1 MKNILQNKNTPY
13 VLGLICAVAFFAAH
27 IFLNIGTSS
36 GSLWNASKMC
46 EIGFLLMLLSLVPFM
61 CERILRANGQRR
73 GAGFTVLLI
82 AQCLF
87 AGLAFVCFVISA
99 ILTVTDRITQ
109 SINIV
114 LLLGFSAAALMSLM
128 LLLLRLCVLTSC
140 KGAVTAVGWVL
151 LGAATAAGALL
162 HLTLLFDRINEIII
176 EVGQIA
182 TEHEANMLFWYG
194 FVNFV
199 YIMCLFLADG
209 ACIYFAVH
217 TVRRL
222 ENEPSP
228 LMYL

>member
-27 IFLNIGTSS
+27 IYFNIAVPKVN
-36 GSLWNASKMC
+36 LWSYEALC
-46 EIGFLLMLLSLVPFM
+46 EIGFLLMLLALVPFM

-82 AQCLF
+82 AQCLL
-87 AGLAFVCFVISA
+87 AGLAFVCFVLSA
-99 ILTVTDRITQ
+99 VLTVTERGTQ
-109 SINIV
+109 SLNIIM
-114 LLLGFSAAALMSLM
+114 LIGLIAAALMSLM

-140 KGAVTAVGWVL
+140 KGAITAVGWVL
-151 LGAATAAGALL
+151 LGSAAAAGALL
-162 HLTLLFDRINEIII
+162 HLTLLLDLIKEIAANA
-176 EVGQIA
+176 GQDIGIL
-182 TEHEANMLFWYG
+182 LFWYG

>member
-27 IFLNIGTSS
+27 IYFNIAVPKVN
-36 GSLWNASKMC
+36 LWSYEALC

-82 AQCLF
+82 AQCLL
-87 AGLAFVCFVISA
+87 AGLAFVCFVLSA
-99 ILTVTDRITQ
+99 VLTVTERGTQ
-109 SINIV
+109 SLNIIM
-114 LLLGFSAAALMSLM
+114 LIGLIAAALMSLM

-140 KGAVTAVGWVL
+140 KGAVIFAGWTL
-151 LGAATAAGALL
+151 LGSATAAGALL
-162 HLTLLFDRINEIII
+162 HLTLLFGLINEI
-176 EVGQIA
+176 VSNAGQEIG
-182 TEHEANMLFWYG
+182 MLLFWYG

>member
-27 IFLNIGTSS
+27 IYFNIAVPKVN
-36 GSLWNASKMC
+36 LWSYEALC
-46 EIGFLLMLLSLVPFM
+46 EIGFLLMLLALVPFM

-82 AQCLF
+82 AQCLL
-87 AGLAFVCFVISA
+87 AGLAFVCFVLSA
-99 ILTVTDRITQ
+99 VLTVTERGTQ
-109 SINIV
+109 SLNIIM
-114 LLLGFSAAALMSLM
+114 LIGLIAAALMSLM

-151 LGAATAAGALL
+151 LGSAAAAGALL
-162 HLTLLFDRINEIII
+162 HLTLLLDLIKEIAANA
-176 EVGQIA
+176 GQGIGIL
-182 TEHEANMLFWYG
+182 LFWYG

>member
-27 IFLNIGTSS
+27 IYFNIAVPKVN
-36 GSLWNASKMC
+36 LWSYEALC
-46 EIGFLLMLLSLVPFM
+46 EIGFLLMLLALVPFM

-82 AQCLF
+82 AQCLL

-99 ILTVTDRITQ
+99 ILTVTDRITK

-114 LLLGFSAAALMSLM
+114 LLIGLIAAALMSLM

-140 KGAVTAVGWVL
+140 KGAVIFAGWTL
-151 LGAATAAGALL
+151 LGSATAAGALL
-162 HLTLLFDRINEIII
+162 HLTLLFDLINEI
-176 EVGQIA
+176 VANAGQEIG
-182 TEHEANMLFWYG
+182 MLLFWYG

>member
-1 MKNILQNKNTPY
+1 M
-13 VLGLICAVAFFAAH
+13 LGLICAVAFFAAH
-27 IFLNIGTSS
+27 IYFNIAVPKVN
-36 GSLWNASKMC
+36 LWSYEALC

-61 CERILRANGQRR
+61 CQRILRANGQRR

-82 AQCLF
+82 AQCLL
-87 AGLAFVCFVISA
+87 AGLAFVCFILSA
-99 ILTVTDRITQ
+99 VLTVTERGTQ
-109 SINIV
+109 SLNIIM
-114 LLLGFSAAALMSLM
+114 LIGLIAAALMSLM

-151 LGAATAAGALL
+151 LGSAAAAGALL
-162 HLTLLFDRINEIII
+162 HLTLLLDLIKEIAANA
-176 EVGQIA
+176 GQGIGIL
-182 TEHEANMLFWYG
+182 LFWYG

>member
-27 IFLNIGTSS
+27 IYFNIAVPKVN
-36 GSLWNASKMC
+36 LWSYEALC

-61 CERILRANGQRR
+61 CQRILRANGQRR

-82 AQCLF
+82 AQCLL
-87 AGLAFVCFVISA
+87 AGLAFVCFVLSA
-99 ILTVTDRITQ
+99 VLTVTERGTQ
-109 SINIV
+109 SLNIIM
-114 LLLGFSAAALMSLM
+114 LIGLIAAALMSLM

-151 LGAATAAGALL
+151 LGSAAAAGALL
-162 HLTLLFDRINEIII
+162 HLTLLFGLINEI
-176 EVGQIA
+176 VSNAGQEIG
-182 TEHEANMLFWYG
+182 MLLFWYG

>member
-13 VLGLICAVAFFAAH
+13 VLGLICAVVFFAAH

-99 ILTVTDRITQ
+99 ILTITDRITQ
-109 SINIV
+109 SVNIV
-114 LLLGFSAAALMSLM
+114 MLLGFSAAALMSLM

-140 KGAVTAVGWVL
+140 KGAITAVGWVL
-151 LGAATAAGALL
+151 LGSAAAAGALL
-162 HLTLLFDRINEIII
+162 HLTLLLDLIKEIAANA
-176 EVGQIA
+176 GQDIGIL
-182 TEHEANMLFWYG
+182 LFWYG

>member
-27 IFLNIGTSS
+27 IYFNIAVPKVN
-36 GSLWNASKMC
+36 LWSYEALC

-82 AQCLF
+82 AQCLL
-87 AGLAFVCFVISA
+87 AGLAFVCFVLSA
-99 ILTVTDRITQ
+99 VLTVTERGTQ
-109 SINIV
+109 SLNIIM
-114 LLLGFSAAALMSLM
+114 LIGLIAAALMSLM

-140 KGAVTAVGWVL
+140 KGAVIFAGWVL
-151 LGAATAAGALL
+151 LGSAAAAGALL
-162 HLTLLFDRINEIII
+162 HLTLLLDLIKEI
-176 EVGQIA
+176 VANAGQEIGIL
-182 TEHEANMLFWYG
+182 LFWYG

>member
-27 IFLNIGTSS
+27 IYFNIAVPKVN
-36 GSLWNASKMC
+36 LWSYEALC

-61 CERILRANGQRR
+61 CERILRANGQRW

-82 AQCLF
+82 AQCLL
-87 AGLAFVCFVISA
+87 AGLAFVCFVLSA
-99 ILTVTDRITQ
+99 VLTVTERGTQ
-109 SINIV
+109 SLNIIM
-114 LLLGFSAAALMSLM
+114 LIGLIAAALMSLM

-151 LGAATAAGALL
+151 LGSAAAAGALL
-162 HLTLLFDRINEIII
+162 HLTLLLDLIKEIAANA
-176 EVGQIA
+176 GQGIGIL
-182 TEHEANMLFWYG
+182 LFWYG

>member
-13 VLGLICAVAFFAAH
+13 VLGLICAVVFFAAH
-27 IFLNIGTSS
+27 IYFNIAVPKVN
-36 GSLWNASKMC
+36 LWSYEALC
-46 EIGFLLMLLSLVPFM
+46 EIGFLLMLLALVPFM

-82 AQCLF
+82 AQCLL
-87 AGLAFVCFVISA
+87 AGLAFVCFVLSA
-99 ILTVTDRITQ
+99 VLTVTERGTQ
-109 SINIV
+109 SLNIIM
-114 LLLGFSAAALMSLM
+114 LIGLIAAALMSLM

-140 KGAVTAVGWVL
+140 KGAVTAVGWTL
-151 LGAATAAGALL
+151 LGSAAAAGALL
-162 HLTLLFDRINEIII
+162 HLTLLLDLIKEIAANA
-176 EVGQIA
+176 GQGIGIL
-182 TEHEANMLFWYG
+182 LFWYG

>member
-27 IFLNIGTSS
+27 IYFNIAVPKVN
-36 GSLWNASKMC
+36 LWSYEALC
-46 EIGFLLMLLSLVPFM
+46 EIGFLLMLLALVPFM

-82 AQCLF
+82 AQCLL
-87 AGLAFVCFVISA
+87 AGLAFVCFVLSA
-99 ILTVTDRITQ
+99 VLTVTERGTQ
-109 SINIV
+109 SLNIIM
-114 LLLGFSAAALMSLM
+114 LIGLIAAALMSLM

-140 KGAVTAVGWVL
+140 KGAVIFAGWTL
-151 LGAATAAGALL
+151 LGSAAAAGALL
-162 HLTLLFDRINEIII
+162 HLTLLLDLIKEIAANA
-176 EVGQIA
+176 GQGIGIL
-182 TEHEANMLFWYG
+182 LFWYG

>member
-114 LLLGFSAAALMSLM
+114 LLIGLIAAALMSLM
-128 LLLLRLCVLTSC
+128 LLLLRLCVLTPC
-140 KGAVTAVGWVL
+140 KGAVIFAGWVL
-151 LGAATAAGALL
+151 LGSATAAGALL
-162 HLTLLFDRINEIII
+162 HLTLLFDLINEI
-176 EVGQIA
+176 VANAGQEIGIL
-182 TEHEANMLFWYG
+182 LFWYG

-222 ENEPSP
+222 ENERSP

>member
-1 MKNILQNKNTPY
+1 M
-13 VLGLICAVAFFAAH
+13 LGLICAVAFFAAH
-27 IFLNIGTSS
+27 IYFNIAVPKVN
-36 GSLWNASKMC
+36 LWSYEALC

-82 AQCLF
+82 AQCLL
-87 AGLAFVCFVISA
+87 AGLAFVCFVLSA
-99 ILTVTDRITQ
+99 VLTVTERGTQ
-109 SINIV
+109 SLNIIM
-114 LLLGFSAAALMSLM
+114 LIGLIAAALMSLM

-151 LGAATAAGALL
+151 LGSAAAAGALL
-162 HLTLLFDRINEIII
+162 HLTLLLDLIKEIAANA
-176 EVGQIA
+176 GQGIGIL
-182 TEHEANMLFWYG
+182 LFWYG

>member
-1 MKNILQNKNTPY
+1 MKNILQNKSTPY

-27 IFLNIGTSS
+27 IYFNIAVPKVN
-36 GSLWNASKMC
+36 LWSYEALC

-82 AQCLF
+82 AQCLL
-87 AGLAFVCFVISA
+87 AGLAFVCFVLSA
-99 ILTVTDRITQ
+99 VLTVTERGTQ
-109 SINIV
+109 SLNIIM
-114 LLLGFSAAALMSLM
+114 LIGLIAAALMSLM

-140 KGAVTAVGWVL
+140 KGAVIFAGWVL
-151 LGAATAAGALL
+151 LGSAAAAGALL
-162 HLTLLFDRINEIII
+162 HLTLLLDLIKEIAANA
-176 EVGQIA
+176 GQGIGIL
-182 TEHEANMLFWYG
+182 LFWYG

>member
-1 MKNILQNKNTPY
+1 M
-13 VLGLICAVAFFAAH
+13 LGLICAVAFFAAH
-27 IFLNIGTSS
+27 IYFNIAVPKVN
-36 GSLWNASKMC
+36 LWSYEALC
-46 EIGFLLMLLSLVPFM
+46 EIGFLLMLLALVPFM

-82 AQCLF
+82 AQCLL
-87 AGLAFVCFVISA
+87 AGLAFVCFVLSA
-99 ILTVTDRITQ
+99 VLTVTERGTQ
-109 SINIV
+109 SLNIIM
-114 LLLGFSAAALMSLM
+114 LIGLIAAALMSLM

-140 KGAVTAVGWVL
+140 KGAITAVGWVL
-151 LGAATAAGALL
+151 LGSAAAAGALL
-162 HLTLLFDRINEIII
+162 HLTLLLDLIKEIAANA
-176 EVGQIA
+176 GQDIGIL
-182 TEHEANMLFWYG
+182 LFWYG

>member
-27 IFLNIGTSS
+27 IYFNIAVPKVN
-36 GSLWNASKMC
+36 LWSYEALC
-46 EIGFLLMLLSLVPFM
+46 EIGFLLMLLALVPFM

-82 AQCLF
+82 AQCLL
-87 AGLAFVCFVISA
+87 AGLAFVCFVLSTV
-99 ILTVTDRITQ
+99 LTVTERGTQ
-109 SINIV
+109 SLNIIM
-114 LLLGFSAAALMSLM
+114 LIGLIAAALMSLM

-140 KGAVTAVGWVL
+140 KGAITAVGWVL
-151 LGAATAAGALL
+151 LGSAAAAGALL
-162 HLTLLFDRINEIII
+162 HLTLLLDLIKEIAANA
-176 EVGQIA
+176 GQDIGIL
-182 TEHEANMLFWYG
+182 LFWYG

>member
-1 MKNILQNKNTPY
+1 M
-13 VLGLICAVAFFAAH
+13 LGLICAVAFFAAH

-61 CERILRANGQRR
+61 CQRILRANGQRR

-114 LLLGFSAAALMSLM
+114 LLIGLIAAALMSLM
-128 LLLLRLCVLTSC
+128 LLLLRLCVLTPC
-140 KGAVTAVGWVL
+140 KGAVIFAGWVL
-151 LGAATAAGALL
+151 LGSATAAGALL
-162 HLTLLFDRINEIII
+162 HLTLLFDLINEI
-176 EVGQIA
+176 VANAGQEIG
-182 TEHEANMLFWYG
+182 MLLFWYG

>member
-27 IFLNIGTSS
+27 IYFNIAVPKVN
-36 GSLWNASKMC
+36 LWSYEALC

-61 CERILRANGQRR
+61 CQRILRANGQRR

-82 AQCLF
+82 AQCLL
-87 AGLAFVCFVISA
+87 AGLAFVCFVLSA
-99 ILTVTDRITQ
+99 VLTVTERGTQ
-109 SINIV
+109 SLNIIM
-114 LLLGFSAAALMSLM
+114 LIGLIAAALMSLM

-140 KGAVTAVGWVL
+140 KGAVTAVGWTL
-151 LGAATAAGALL
+151 LGSAAAAGALL
-162 HLTLLFDRINEIII
+162 HLTLLLDLIKEIAANA
-176 EVGQIA
+176 GQGIGIL
-182 TEHEANMLFWYG
+182 LFWYG

>member
-1 MKNILQNKNTPY
+1 MKNILQNKSTPY

-27 IFLNIGTSS
+27 IYFNIAVPKVN
-36 GSLWNASKMC
+36 LWSYEALC
-46 EIGFLLMLLSLVPFM
+46 EIGFLLMLLALVPFM

-82 AQCLF
+82 AQCLL
-87 AGLAFVCFVISA
+87 AGLAFVCFVLSA
-99 ILTVTDRITQ
+99 VLTVTERGTQ
-109 SINIV
+109 SLNIIM
-114 LLLGFSAAALMSLM
+114 LIGLIAAALMSLM

-151 LGAATAAGALL
+151 LGSAAAAGALL
-162 HLTLLFDRINEIII
+162 HLTLLLDLIKEIAANA
-176 EVGQIA
+176 GQGIGIL
-182 TEHEANMLFWYG
+182 LFWYG

>member
-27 IFLNIGTSS
+27 IYFNIAVPKVN
-36 GSLWNASKMC
+36 LWSYEALC
-46 EIGFLLMLLSLVPFM
+46 EIGFLLMLLALVPFM

-73 GAGFTVLLI
+73 GTGFTVLLI
-82 AQCLF
+82 AQCLL
-87 AGLAFVCFVISA
+87 AGLAFVCFVLSA
-99 ILTVTDRITQ
+99 VLTVTERGTQ
-109 SINIV
+109 SLNIIM
-114 LLLGFSAAALMSLM
+114 LIGLIAAALMSLM

-151 LGAATAAGALL
+151 LGSAAAAGALL
-162 HLTLLFDRINEIII
+162 HLTLLLDLIKEIAANA
-176 EVGQIA
+176 GQGIGIL
-182 TEHEANMLFWYG
+182 LFWYG

>member
-1 MKNILQNKNTPY
+1 
-13 VLGLICAVAFFAAH
+13 
-27 IFLNIGTSS
+27 
-36 GSLWNASKMC
+36 MC

-99 ILTVTDRITQ
+99 ILTITDRITQ
-109 SINIV
+109 SVNIV
-114 LLLGFSAAALMSLM
+114 MLLGFSAAALMSLM

-140 KGAVTAVGWVL
+140 KGAVIAVGWVL

>member
-114 LLLGFSAAALMSLM
+114 LLIGLIAAALMSLM

-151 LGAATAAGALL
+151 LGSAAAAGALL
-162 HLTLLFDRINEIII
+162 HLTLLLDLIKEIAANA
-176 EVGQIA
+176 GQGIGIL
-182 TEHEANMLFWYG
+182 LFWYG

>member
-1 MKNILQNKNTPY
+1 
-13 VLGLICAVAFFAAH
+13 
-27 IFLNIGTSS
+27 
-36 GSLWNASKMC
+36 MC

-109 SINIV
+109 IINIV
-114 LLLGFSAAALMSLM
+114 LLIGLIAAALMSLM

-151 LGAATAAGALL
+151 LGSAAAAGALL
-162 HLTLLFDRINEIII
+162 HLTLLLDLIKEIAANA
-176 EVGQIA
+176 GQEIG
-182 TEHEANMLFWYG
+182 MLLFWYG

>member
-27 IFLNIGTSS
+27 IYFNIAVPKVN
-36 GSLWNASKMC
+36 LWSYEALC

-82 AQCLF
+82 AQCLL
-87 AGLAFVCFVISA
+87 AGLAFVCFVLSA
-99 ILTVTDRITQ
+99 VLTVTERGTQ
-109 SINIV
+109 SLNIIM
-114 LLLGFSAAALMSLM
+114 LIGLIAAALMSLM

-151 LGAATAAGALL
+151 LGSAAAAGALL
-162 HLTLLFDRINEIII
+162 HLTLLLDLVKEIAANA
-176 EVGQIA
+176 GQGIGIL
-182 TEHEANMLFWYG
+182 LFWYG

>member
-27 IFLNIGTSS
+27 IYFNIAVPKVN
-36 GSLWNASKMC
+36 LWSYEALC

-61 CERILRANGQRR
+61 CQRILRANGQRR

-82 AQCLF
+82 AQCLL
-87 AGLAFVCFVISA
+87 AGLAFVCFVLSA
-99 ILTVTDRITQ
+99 VLTVTERGTQ
-109 SINIV
+109 SLNIIM
-114 LLLGFSAAALMSLM
+114 LIGLIAAALMSLM

-140 KGAVTAVGWVL
+140 KGAVTAVGWTL
-151 LGAATAAGALL
+151 LGSATAAGALL
-162 HLTLLFDRINEIII
+162 HLTLLFDLINEI
-176 EVGQIA
+176 VSNAGQEIG
-182 TEHEANMLFWYG
+182 MLLFWYG

>member
-27 IFLNIGTSS
+27 IYFNIAVPKVN
-36 GSLWNASKMC
+36 LWSYEALC

-82 AQCLF
+82 AQCLL
-87 AGLAFVCFVISA
+87 AGLAFVCFVLSA
-99 ILTVTDRITQ
+99 VLTVTERGTQ
-109 SINIV
+109 SLNIIM
-114 LLLGFSAAALMSLM
+114 LIGLIAAALMSLM

-151 LGAATAAGALL
+151 LGSAAAAGALL
-162 HLTLLFDRINEIII
+162 HLTLLLDLIKEIAANA
-176 EVGQIA
+176 GQGIGIL
-182 TEHEANMLFWYG
+182 LFWYG

-222 ENEPSP
+222 ENEPPP

>member
-162 HLTLLFDRINEIII
+162 HLTLLLDLINEI
-176 EVGQIA
+176 VANAGQEIG
-182 TEHEANMLFWYG
+182 MLLFWYG

>member
-27 IFLNIGTSS
+27 IYFNIAVPKVN
-36 GSLWNASKMC
+36 LWSYEALC

-82 AQCLF
+82 AQCLL
-87 AGLAFVCFVISA
+87 AGLAFVCFVLSA
-99 ILTVTDRITQ
+99 VLTVTERGTQ
-109 SINIV
+109 SLNIIM
-114 LLLGFSAAALMSLM
+114 LIGLIAAALMSLM
-128 LLLLRLCVLTSC
+128 LLLLRLCVLTPC
-140 KGAVTAVGWVL
+140 KGAVIFAGWTL
-151 LGAATAAGALL
+151 LGSAAAAGALL
-162 HLTLLFDRINEIII
+162 HLTLLLDLIKEIAANA
-176 EVGQIA
+176 GQGIGIL
-182 TEHEANMLFWYG
+182 LFWYG

>member
-27 IFLNIGTSS
+27 IYFNIAVPKVN
-36 GSLWNASKMC
+36 LWSYEALC

-82 AQCLF
+82 AQCLL
-87 AGLAFVCFVISA
+87 AGLAFVCFVLSA
-99 ILTVTDRITQ
+99 VLTVTERGTQ
-109 SINIV
+109 SLNIIM
-114 LLLGFSAAALMSLM
+114 LIGLIAAALMSLM

-140 KGAVTAVGWVL
+140 KEAVTAVGWTL
-151 LGAATAAGALL
+151 LGSAAAAGALL
-162 HLTLLFDRINEIII
+162 HLTLLLDLIKEIAANA
-176 EVGQIA
+176 GQGIGIL
-182 TEHEANMLFWYG
+182 LFWYG

-217 TVRRL
+217 TVHRL

>member
-27 IFLNIGTSS
+27 IYFNIAVPKVN
-36 GSLWNASKMC
+36 LWSYEALC
-46 EIGFLLMLLSLVPFM
+46 EIGVLLMLLALVPFM
-61 CERILRANGQRR
+61 CQRILRANGQRR

-82 AQCLF
+82 AQCLL
-87 AGLAFVCFVISA
+87 AGLAFVCFVLSA
-99 ILTVTDRITQ
+99 VLTVTERGTQ
-109 SINIV
+109 SLNIIM
-114 LLLGFSAAALMSLM
+114 LIGLIAAALMSLM

-151 LGAATAAGALL
+151 LGSAAAAGALL
-162 HLTLLFDRINEIII
+162 HLTLLLDLIKEIAANA
-176 EVGQIA
+176 GQGIGIL
-182 TEHEANMLFWYG
+182 LFWYG

>member
-1 MKNILQNKNTPY
+1 M
-13 VLGLICAVAFFAAH
+13 LGLICAVAFFAAH
-27 IFLNIGTSS
+27 IYFNIAVPKVN
-36 GSLWNASKMC
+36 LWSYEALC

-61 CERILRANGQRR
+61 CQRILRANGQRR

-82 AQCLF
+82 AQCLL
-87 AGLAFVCFVISA
+87 AGLAFVCFVLSA
-99 ILTVTDRITQ
+99 VLTVTERGTQ
-109 SINIV
+109 SLNIIM
-114 LLLGFSAAALMSLM
+114 LIGLIAAALMSLM

-151 LGAATAAGALL
+151 LGSAAAAGALL
-162 HLTLLFDRINEIII
+162 HLTLLLDLIKEIAANA
-176 EVGQIA
+176 GQGIGIL
-182 TEHEANMLFWYG
+182 LFWYG

>member
-27 IFLNIGTSS
+27 IYFNIAVPKVN
-36 GSLWNASKMC
+36 LWSYEALC

-82 AQCLF
+82 AQCLL
-87 AGLAFVCFVISA
+87 AGLAFVCFVLSA
-99 ILTVTDRITQ
+99 VLTVTERGTQ
-109 SINIV
+109 SLNIIM
-114 LLLGFSAAALMSLM
+114 LIGLIAAALMSLM

-151 LGAATAAGALL
+151 LGSAAAAGVLL
-162 HLTLLFDRINEIII
+162 HLTLLLDLIKEIAANA
-176 EVGQIA
+176 GQGIGIL
-182 TEHEANMLFWYG
+182 LFWYG

>member
-27 IFLNIGTSS
+27 IYFNIAVPKVN
-36 GSLWNASKMC
+36 LWSYEALC

-61 CERILRANGQRR
+61 CQRILRANGQRR
-73 GAGFTVLLI
+73 GAGFIVLLI
-82 AQCLF
+82 AQCLL
-87 AGLAFVCFVISA
+87 AGLAFVCFVLSA
-99 ILTVTDRITQ
+99 VLTVTERGTQ
-109 SINIV
+109 SLNIIM
-114 LLLGFSAAALMSLM
+114 LIGLIAAALMSLM

-151 LGAATAAGALL
+151 LGSAAAAGALL
-162 HLTLLFDRINEIII
+162 HLTLLLDLIKEIAANA
-176 EVGQIA
+176 GQGIGIL
-182 TEHEANMLFWYG
+182 LFWYG

>member
-61 CERILRANGQRR
+61 CQRILRANGQRR

-87 AGLAFVCFVISA
+87 VGLAFVCFVISA

-114 LLLGFSAAALMSLM
+114 LLIGLIAAALMSLM

-140 KGAVTAVGWVL
+140 KGAVIFAGWTL
-151 LGAATAAGALL
+151 LGSAAAAGALL
-162 HLTLLFDRINEIII
+162 HLTLLLDLIKEIAANA
-176 EVGQIA
+176 GQGIGIL
-182 TEHEANMLFWYG
+182 LFWYG

>member
-1 MKNILQNKNTPY
+1 MKNILQNKSTPY

-61 CERILRANGQRR
+61 CQRILRANGQRR

-82 AQCLF
+82 AQCLL

-114 LLLGFSAAALMSLM
+114 LLIGLIAAALMSLM

-140 KGAVTAVGWVL
+140 KGAVIFAGWTL
-151 LGAATAAGALL
+151 LGSATAAGALL
-162 HLTLLFDRINEIII
+162 HLTLLFGLINEI
-176 EVGQIA
+176 VSNAGQEIG
-182 TEHEANMLFWYG
+182 MLLFWYG

>member
-27 IFLNIGTSS
+27 IYFNIAVPKVN
-36 GSLWNASKMC
+36 LWSYEALC

-61 CERILRANGQRR
+61 CQRILRANGQRR

-82 AQCLF
+82 AQCLL
-87 AGLAFVCFVISA
+87 AGLAFVCFVLSA
-99 ILTVTDRITQ
+99 VLTVTERGTQ
-109 SINIV
+109 SLNIIM
-114 LLLGFSAAALMSLM
+114 LIGLIAAALMSLM
-128 LLLLRLCVLTSC
+128 LLLLRLCVLTPC
-140 KGAVTAVGWVL
+140 KGAVIFAGWTL
-151 LGAATAAGALL
+151 LGSATAAGALL
-162 HLTLLFDRINEIII
+162 HLTLLFGLINEI
-176 EVGQIA
+176 VANAGQEIG
-182 TEHEANMLFWYG
+182 MLLFWYG

-222 ENEPSP
+222 ENESSP

>member
-27 IFLNIGTSS
+27 IYFNIVVPKVN
-36 GSLWNASKMC
+36 LWSYEALC

-61 CERILRANGQRR
+61 CQRILRANGQRR

-82 AQCLF
+82 AQCLL
-87 AGLAFVCFVISA
+87 AGLAFVCFVLSA
-99 ILTVTDRITQ
+99 VLTVTERGTQ
-109 SINIV
+109 SLNIIM
-114 LLLGFSAAALMSLM
+114 LIGLIAAALMSLM

-140 KGAVTAVGWVL
+140 KGAVTAVGWTL
-151 LGAATAAGALL
+151 LGSATAAGALL
-162 HLTLLFDRINEIII
+162 HLTLLFGLINEI
-176 EVGQIA
+176 VSNAGQEIG
-182 TEHEANMLFWYG
+182 MLLFWYG

>member
-27 IFLNIGTSS
+27 IYFNIAVPKVN
-36 GSLWNASKMC
+36 LWSYEALC
-46 EIGFLLMLLSLVPFM
+46 EIGFLLMLLALVPFM
-61 CERILRANGQRR
+61 CQRILRANGQRR

-82 AQCLF
+82 AQCLL
-87 AGLAFVCFVISA
+87 AGLAFVCFVLSA
-99 ILTVTDRITQ
+99 VLTVTERGTQ
-109 SINIV
+109 SLNIIM
-114 LLLGFSAAALMSLM
+114 LIGLIAAALMSLM

-151 LGAATAAGALL
+151 LGSAAAAGALL
-162 HLTLLFDRINEIII
+162 HLTLLLDLIKEIAANA
-176 EVGQIA
+176 GQGIGIL
-182 TEHEANMLFWYG
+182 LFWYG